1 MNRTMRRRSNL
12 KFLGFALIFTLG
24 WVIYGALDKYF
35 SIDVDELNKN
45 YPHVTAPKYYGA
57 ESVVEI
63 KRGRPNYWV
72 NLKEI
77 SPYAKWAIIFSEDWS
92 FYQHE
97 GIDLEQ
103 IGEALREMVDGGR
116 FRGASTITQQLVK
129 NIYLTNSRT
138 LARKL
143 EEAFLAH
150 KMEKALSK
158 DKILEIYLNSIE
170 YGPGIYG
177 IKAAAQHY
185 FNKTPAEISPR
196 EAAFLAML
204 LPSPKRYYISFE
216 TKRLTGFAQ
225 GRIKVI
231 LQKMRMGKII
241 SPEEYK
247 IEIKRPLSWEK

>member
-1 MNRTMRRRSNL
+1 MNRTMRRRSNI
-12 KFLGFALIFTLG
+12 KFLGFALIFTLS

-35 SIDVDELNKN
+35 STDVDQLNRK
-45 YPHVTAPKYYGA
+45 YPHVTISQSA
-57 ESVVEI
+57 EVEVEI
-63 KRGRPNYWV
+63 KPGKPNYWV

-103 IGEALREMVDGGR
+103 IGEALREIVDGAR
-116 FRGASTITQQLVK
+116 FRGASTITQQMVK

-138 LARKL
+138 IARKL
-143 EEAFLAH
+143 EEAVLAH
-150 KMEKALSK
+150 KVEKALRK

-170 YGPGIYG
+170 YGPRIYG

-185 FNKTPAEISPR
+185 FKKTPAEIGPR

-204 LPSPKRYYISFE
+204 LPSPKRYYISFQ

-225 GRIKVI
+225 GRIRAI
-231 LQKMRMGKII
+231 LQKMRMGKVI

-247 IEIKRPLSWEK
+247 IELKRPLSWEKQ